1 MRVLFIFLD
10 GVGLGNDDP
19 LTNPFSTA
27 EMPTLSRL
35 LGSRL
40 MIQHRSPI
48 HQQTAS
54 LVPLD
59 ACLGVPGLPQSASG
73 QASLLTGK
81 NIPSLLNMHYG
92 PKPNPF
98 IAAQLAEENLFSIL
112 RKKGKT
118 AALVNAFPQ
127 RYFDGIQRGKHLPGA
142 IAMAARFAGLRL
154 RDQADLFNGSA
165 LSADFTGLGW
175 RESLGVQDA
184 PAYTHF
190 EAGQRLSALAQS
202 LDLAV
207 FEYWL
212 SDYAGHK
219 QEMAKAVQILEGL
232 DQVLAGLL
240 SSWNTQDDLIL
251 VTSDHGNLEDLS
263 TRRHTSN
270 SVPAILIGS
279 ETSREKFA
287 NNLFDLPGITP
298 AIIATLT

>member
-27 EMPTLSRL
+27 KMPALSRL
-35 LGSRL
+35 LGSPL
-40 MIQHRSPI
+40 GILSPNVI
-48 HQQTAS
+48 HQHAAS

-73 QASLLTGK
+73 QAALFTGK

-118 AALVNAFPQ
+118 SALINAFPQ

-154 RDQADLFNGSA
+154 RDQTDLFNGNA

-175 RESLGVQDA
+175 RESLGVQNA

-190 EAGQRLSALAQS
+190 EAGQRLSTLAQS

-212 SDYAGHK
+212 SDYVGHK
-219 QEMAKAVQILEGL
+219 QEMVKAVQILEGL

-240 SSWNTQDDLIL
+240 SNWNTQDDLIL
-251 VTSDHGNLEDLS
+251 ITSDHGNIEDLS

-270 SVPAILIGS
+270 SVPAILIGN
-279 ETSREKFA
+279 ETNRKKFT
-287 NNLFDLPGITP
+287 NDLFDLSGITP
-298 AIIATLT
+298 AIVTMLT